1 MAEAQTQTGTPPDVV
16 KGGVVAYLAVEGALK
31 CAEFY
36 KKAFGAT
43 ETSRA
48 SGPDGKIINAQL
60 RIGNS
65 TMMLMEEKLDW
76 GARSPKSLDGSPTS
90 VQIYVEDA
98 DKMFAAALAAGA
110 TAKMPIEDAF
120 WGDRY
125 GSVVDPFGH
134 EWSIATRVKDMTGE
148 EMEAASKEFFAKMQ
162 NA

>member
-1 MAEAQTQTGTPPDVV
+1 MAAVRGIPEGFNTLSP
-16 KGGVVAYLAVEGALK
+16 YLICRDAPA
-31 CAEFY
+31 AIDFY
-36 KKAFGAT
+36 KKAFGAV

-48 SGPDGKIINAQL
+48 AGPDGKIINAQL
-60 RIGNS
+60 RIGDS

-110 TAKMPIEDAF
+110 TVKMPIEDAF

-125 GSVVDPFGH
+125 GSIVDPFGH
-134 EWSIATRVKDMTGE
+134 EWSIATRVKDMSGE
-148 EMEAASKEFFAKMQ
+148 EMESAGKEFFAKMQ